1 MRKMRSFSMKDNIVY
16 GGYDIMD
23 NRHRQTDLYN
33 SQIGM
38 FKDFK
43 LEKL

>member
-1 MRKMRSFSMKDNIVY
+1 MRKMRSFSMKDTIVY
-16 GGYDIMD
+16 DGYDMD

>member
-1 MRKMRSFSMKDNIVY
+1 MKDNIVY

-43 LEKL
+43 LEKLWNMEV